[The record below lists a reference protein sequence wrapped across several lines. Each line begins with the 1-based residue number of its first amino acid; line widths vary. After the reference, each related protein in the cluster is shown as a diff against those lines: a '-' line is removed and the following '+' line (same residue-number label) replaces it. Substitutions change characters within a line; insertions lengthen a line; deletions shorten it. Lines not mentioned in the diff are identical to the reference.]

1 MLKMYLGVGKIGGV
15 SSSPSADSILVAPF
29 VPADFV
35 VVDGFCTSPSSN
47 VERSICGNAS
57 YMTIDGSLGLYY
69 CCWCHQKHP
78 SGTRNSQRIGV
89 FSS

>member
-1 MLKMYLGVGKIGGV
+1 
-15 SSSPSADSILVAPF
+15 LVAPF